1 MPVDFGSFHP
11 LLVHFPIAL
20 LIAALLFDAITWVWK
35 RESFTEAGFGI
46 QVLAVLGAV
55 VAVLSGNQAEEA
67 VEHLPGIHE
76 VLELHERL
84 GQVLLWAGLAV
95 IALRIF
101 MRWRRWEGRGAKGVL
116 VVLSLGLAVLVGV
129 TGFYGGRLVYE
140 FGAGVEPVM
149 RQFPPGE
156 HH

>member
-1 MPVDFGSFHP
+1 MPADFGSLHP

-20 LIAALLFDAITWVWK
+20 LIAALLFDLLGWW
-35 RESFTEAGFGI
+35 RRRDSFTEAALGI
-46 QVLAVLGAV
+46 QALGV
-55 VAVLSGNQAEEA
+55 VGVILGVVSGNQAEEA

-76 VLELHERL
+76 VLERHETL
-84 GQVLLWAGLAV
+84 GQVLLWVGLGV
-95 IALRIF
+95 VALRVF
-101 MRWRRWEGRGAKGVL
+101 LLWRRQRGTGTKALMVA
-116 VVLSLGLAVLVGV
+116 LSLGLAVLVGV
-129 TGFYGGRLVYE
+129 TGYYGGRLVYE